1 MSRESRPLAV
11 RMSLS
16 VLAVAGLVACA
27 RDDVPVERRLQEAL
41 DAGLTRCEVHGAAA
55 AVIFPDGAVWQGASG
70 VSHPDVEMSPD
81 MSFAIGSI
89 TKNMVAALVLQLA
102 EEGRLSLED
111 PISTWLPP
119 YPHVSGAITVRQLL
133 NHTSGLFMFWD
144 NQEIWDDL
152 IRDRTRVFT
161 PEEVLGYLKE
171 PEFEPGEGYRYSNT
185 NYLLAAMIV
194 AEVTGSTLAA
204 EMRQRFWSPLGLESA
219 RLPLEEPYPEN
230 LAHVWGDNYDRDGS
244 IRDIT
249 FLPRA
254 SHDSTAYGS
263 GGVFMTAPDLAR
275 WTDALFRGEVLEPS
289 SLAEMRAFAAGSY
302 GLGLGRLGRK
312 TGGVRWARSEGHGG
326 GNIGTTAYM
335 VHLPDHGVSLAVMVN
350 RFGTGCASQLVGDL
364 GGIAARHVR
373 PASVAEIVWSVE
385 GLLSVMYLLAGAGAL
400 IFALRRDRPLILV
413 LFGGLAIVG
422 GWVSST
428 RGLPLHYVL
437 FPEGALLAVIGI
449 SLTVA
454 ARWRHGR

>member
-1 MSRESRPLAV
+1 
-11 RMSLS
+11 
-16 VLAVAGLVACA
+16 
-27 RDDVPVERRLQEAL
+27 
-41 DAGLTRCEVHGAAA
+41 
-55 AVIFPDGAVWQGASG
+55 
-70 VSHPDVEMSPD
+70 
-81 MSFAIGSI
+81 
-89 TKNMVAALVLQLA
+89 
-102 EEGRLSLED
+102 
-111 PISTWLPP
+111 
-119 YPHVSGAITVRQLL
+119 
-133 NHTSGLFMFWD
+133 MFWD

-194 AEVTGSTLAA
+194 EEVTGSTLAA
-204 EMRQRFWSPLGLESA
+204 EMRRRFWSPLGLESA

-230 LAHVWGDNYDRDGS
+230 LAHVWGDNYEKDGS

-254 SHDSTAYGS
+254 SHDSIGHGS

-275 WTDALFRGEVLEPS
+275 WTRALYRGEVLEPS
-289 SLAEMRAFAAGSY
+289 SLAEMRAFGAGGY

-312 TGGVRWARSEGHGG
+312 AGGVRWARTEGHGG
-326 GNIGTTAYM
+326 GNIGTTSYT

-350 RFGTGCASQLVGDL
+350 RFGTGCASRVVGDL
-364 GGIAARHVR
+364 GAIAARHVR
-373 PASVAEIVWSVE
+373 PPSVVEIVWSVE

-400 IFALRRDRPLILV
+400 VFALRKDRPLILV

-422 GWVSST
+422 GWVLST
-428 RGLPLHYVL
+428 KGLPLHWVL
-437 FPEGALLAVIGI
+437 YPEGALLAVIGL
-449 SLTVA
+449 SLAIA
-454 ARWRHGR
+454 ARRKRGRQAAASHPGQQS